1 MPPRSKSLAVLT
13 FVLFAVYLLFWHNDN
28 SPGGLNYDRPPSSTI
43 VDAYL
48 KDMEAAE
55 EAEAARNAAEW
66 KAKGYTDLSED
77 FVEPDPPIAP
87 PEPPQVIEEVESST
101 NPDEVTIATADPVP
115 PPPSGP
121 QTHSRLNLKEDFE
134 RDYATLGL

>member
-13 FVLFAVYLLFWHNDN
+13 FVLFAVYLLFWHDDN

-48 KDMEAAE
+48 QDMEAAE

-66 KAKGYTDLSED
+66 KAKGFTDLSEG
-77 FVEPDPPIAP
+77 FVESDPPIAP
-87 PEPPQVIEEVESST
+87 PEPQVIEEVESST
-101 NPDEVTIATADPVP
+101 SPDEVTIATADPVP
-115 PPPSGP
+115 PPPPGP